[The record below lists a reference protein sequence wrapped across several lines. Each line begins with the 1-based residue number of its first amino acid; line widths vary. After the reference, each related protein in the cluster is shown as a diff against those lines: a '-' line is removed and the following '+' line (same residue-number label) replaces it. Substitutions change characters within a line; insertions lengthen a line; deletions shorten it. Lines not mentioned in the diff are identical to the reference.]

1 MLDTDRS
8 AVAGKGAP
16 LGASAAAATAHPL
29 TRLGRA
35 LRLLGVGGA
44 LRVVVLGVVALAF
57 IYPILGLIL
66 APTRSIASIDLGG
79 VAFGTL
85 ANVRYAWTQILGF
98 DNAQFVQWFVNTT
111 VMVGLGAIIAIVLA
125 IPSGYAMARLRF
137 PGRNLLVFVTLLL
150 MVMPNT
156 VLIIPLFLEVSAAHL
171 LDQFWPVSVILGFY
185 PFGVYLAYIHF
196 RTALPVEVIEA
207 ARMDGLKETGVFLRI
222 ALPLSQQAVA
232 LVGFFSFVAGWTN
245 FFLPY
250 VLLPETARSTLAV
263 GLLDLISASQLV
275 NPEEGLNVKLYMPE
289 LALAATVS
297 MLPVLVVFVAAQ
309 RYLQRGAMVGA
320 VKG

>member
-1 MLDTDRS
+1 MTPSLKQAPS
-8 AVAGKGAP
+8 LVARPAP
-16 LGASAAAATAHPL
+16 HRRR
-29 TRLGRA
+29 RLPW
-35 LRLLGVGGA
+35 GVGDVARVAVLA
-44 LRVVVLGVVALAF
+44 LFAIAF
-57 IYPILGLIL
+57 AYPIVGLIL
-66 APTRSIASIDLGG
+66 APTRGIANMNLGG
-79 VAFGTL
+79 IAFGSL
-85 ANVRYAWTQILGF
+85 ANVGYAWRQIMGF
-98 DNAQFVQWFVNTT
+98 DNGQFIQWFANTT
-111 VMVGLGAIIAIVLA
+111 IMVGGGAIGAIILA

-137 PGRNLLVFVTLLL
+137 TGRRLLLFVTLLT

-171 LDQFWPVSVILGFY
+171 LDSFWPVSVIFAFY
-185 PFGVYLAYIHF
+185 PFGVYLSYIHF
-196 RTALPVEVIEA
+196 RTALPAELVEA
-207 ARMDGLKETGVFLRI
+207 GRMDGLHEIGIFLRI

-250 VLLPETARSTLAV
+250 VLLPETVRSTLAV

-275 NPEEGLNVKLYMPE
+275 NPEEGLTIKLYMPE

-297 MLPVLVVFVAAQ
+297 MMPVLLVFIAAQ